1 MAIEERASRRGV
13 RPFRE
18 AGPPPTVVLGY
29 RVKLREE
36 ERHYLKRRSGV
47 GKRAL
52 WPVAVHLAEP
62 PRGAAVRFGQAHPA
76 ACSWDLQFT
85 KGPHPHATLCGVGLT
100 GNTHSACTCP
110 IRS

>member
-85 KGPHPHATLCGVGLT
+85 KGPHPHATLYGVGLDRLE
-100 GNTHSACTCP
+100 
-110 IRS
+110 IRTLPG